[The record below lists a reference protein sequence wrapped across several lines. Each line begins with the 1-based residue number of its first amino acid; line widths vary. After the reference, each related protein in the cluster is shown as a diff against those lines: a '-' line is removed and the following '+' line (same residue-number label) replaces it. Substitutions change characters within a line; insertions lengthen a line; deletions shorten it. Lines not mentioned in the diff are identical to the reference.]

1 MEEQAAIHMPRKKM
15 RGEVIL
21 LCLWLCTG
29 LVAGD
34 WNILSYITS
43 KREDDRNSNVEF
55 SLRNYCESWRM
66 NAELNNIRGFEVVP
80 GECVGYIGAYMTST
94 QYEVDVQLAAEESL
108 LFLTDSFQPS
118 GDGKDAWIFDLDD
131 VLLSTVPY
139 FKMHDFGGTKTNRGS
154 LEAWMREGN
163 APAIE
168 HMLTLFYLI
177 RGKGLKVFILSSRA
191 EYLREATVENLIAV
205 GYHGWTDLILRSE
218 EDKYTCAEEYKA
230 KQRSKLVHEGYRLWG
245 IVGSQWSS
253 LGGYTTA
260 RRIFKLP
267 NPMYYEY

>member
-1 MEEQAAIHMPRKKM
+1 MPRKKM

-139 FKMHDFGGTKTNRGS
+139 FKMHDFGYTSYIGLGS
-154 LEAWMREGN
+154 SSLPYIPFCCTSG
-163 APAIE
+163 
-168 HMLTLFYLI
+168 MLVLW
-177 RGKGLKVFILSSRA
+177 
-191 EYLREATVENLIAV
+191 NDCV
-205 GYHGWTDLILRSE
+205 GMD
-218 EDKYTCAEEYKA
+218 AEEPR
-230 KQRSKLVHEGYRLWG
+230 QTEGASRHG
-245 IVGSQWSS
+245 
-253 LGGYTTA
+253 
-260 RRIFKLP
+260 
-267 NPMYYEY
+267 